1 VRRTATKKGRWIK
14 EQYVECGLFPHL
26 IIESMTRFVV
36 DVVGLFSQVSS
47 GHESAGTHV
56 NIE

>member
-14 EQYVECGLFPHL
+14 EQDVESGLFPHL

-36 DVVGLFSQVSS
+36 DLFSQVSS
-47 GHESAGTHV
+47 GSRKRGNPRKH
-56 NIE
+56 